1 MNLKNMDLQE
11 IWVDIK
17 GYEGL
22 YQISNKGR
30 VKAPAKK
37 SGFLRRKEK
46 ILSGFVKDNDYLCI
60 DLHKDNKCKKFYIHR
75 LVALHF
81 LDNPENYPC
90 INHKDYNKKNNC
102 VENLEW
108 CSYKYNNDYSNCNA
122 KSAILK
128 RIKIIQFDK
137 KLNFIKFW
145 NSATDAAKTLNISNS
160 SITACCRNRVKSAYG
175 YIWKYAVQK

>member
-46 ILSGFVKDNDYLCI
+46 ILSGFEGHSRIAAYV
-60 DLHKDNKCKKFYIHR
+60 
-75 LVALHF
+75 V
-81 LDNPENYPC
+81 
-90 INHKDYNKKNNC
+90 
-102 VENLEW
+102 
-108 CSYKYNNDYSNCNA
+108 CS
-122 KSAILK
+122 
-128 RIKIIQFDK
+128 R
-137 KLNFIKFW
+137 
-145 NSATDAAKTLNISNS
+145 
-160 SITACCRNRVKSAYG
+160 
-175 YIWKYAVQK
+175 

>member
-46 ILSGFVKDNDYLCI
+46 ILSG
-60 DLHKDNKCKKFYIHR
+60 
-75 LVALHF
+75 
-81 LDNPENYPC
+81 
-90 INHKDYNKKNNC
+90 
-102 VENLEW
+102 
-108 CSYKYNNDYSNCNA
+108 
-122 KSAILK
+122 SA
-128 RIKIIQFDK
+128 
-137 KLNFIKFW
+137 W
-145 NSATDAAKTLNISNS
+145 V
-160 SITACCRNRVKSAYG
+160 C
-175 YIWKYAVQK
+175 